1 MAFYDIIDFENQFSF
16 KCSDDETILS
26 AAEAIGID
34 LPYSSRIGAD
44 SSTAAR
50 LISGKVE
57 QSGAIYLDEAQI
69 AAGFILID
77 VAYPRSDCLIR
88 FFAQEEL
95 ENWVPGTV

>member
-16 KCSDDETILS
+16 KCSDDETILKT
-26 AAEAIGID
+26 AEAIGID
-34 LPYSSRIGAD
+34 LPYSGRSGAD
-44 SSTAAR
+44 SSSAAR
-50 LISGKVE
+50 LISGQVD
-57 QSGAIYLDEAQI
+57 QSAQSYLDDAQI
-69 AAGFILID
+69 AAGFILTE